1 MPYAWAMSFLSKIFP
16 RLEKRSGFSELERFI
31 VSANQTA
38 AGISVSPE
46 TALSYPPCLS
56 AVRLISESVA
66 MLPTH
71 IFRKDGEDRRRAD
84 DHPVEFLLTK
94 SPAPWLTPFQVKAD
108 LTSSLLLFG
117 EAFAL
122 ITRLTDGRP
131 AELIPIPNQSVQVKI
146 APGQEPE
153 YRLSLADGSQQTVD
167 RSRIFHLR
175 GLSIG
180 GGKPVSPVR
189 EGREAIALGL
199 ALEKHAC
206 NLMARGARPAGS
218 LELPGKVSESAL
230 ARLRASLQALHGGGN
245 SGGTMILEEGAKY
258 SPLTFSSVDL
268 QFQEMRTFQ
277 VAEVSRIFRVP
288 LSLLSE
294 MSRVTHANAESLGRQ
309 FLSLTL
315 LPYLRLWQETI
326 ARDLLNEDEQ
336 QDYYAEFTTSALEMA
351 DLSARV
357 DSYVKAIAGG
367 LLTSDEARGKENLP
381 PIGGEAA
388 KLRFPLNTSQGGAN
402 V

>member
-1 MPYAWAMSFLSKIFP
+1 MSFLSKLLP
-16 RLEKRSGFSELERFI
+16 RFEKRSFYELERFLLA
-31 VSANQTA
+31 ANSTA

-46 TALSYPPCLS
+46 SALSYPPVLA

-66 MLPTH
+66 MLPVHLFEKTG
-71 IFRKDGEDRRRAD
+71 DDRRRAD

-94 SPAPWLTPFQVKAD
+94 QPAPWLTPFSVKAD
-108 LTSSLLLFG
+108 MTAALLLHG
-117 EAFAL
+117 ESFAL
-122 ITRLTDGRP
+122 VTRAADGRVI
-131 AELIPIPNQSVQVKI
+131 ELIPVPNQSVTIKTT
-146 APGQEPE
+146 PGAEPQ
-153 YRLSLADGSQQTVD
+153 YMLALANGSQQAVE

-175 GLSIG
+175 GLSVA
-180 GGKPVSPVR
+180 GGKPVSPVK

-199 ALEKHAC
+199 ALEKHAA

-230 ARLRASLQALHGGGN
+230 ARLRASLAALHSGN
-245 SGGTMILEEGAKY
+245 ASGGTMILEEGAKY
-258 SPLTFSSVDL
+258 SPLTFNSVDI

-315 LPYLRLWQETI
+315 LPYLRLWCETI
-326 ARDLLNEDEQ
+326 QRDLLDESEQ
-336 QDYYAEFTTSALEMA
+336 ADFYAEFTTSALEMA

-367 LLTSDEARGKENLP
+367 LLTADEARGKENLP
-381 PIGGEAA
+381 PIGGEASR
-388 KLRFPLNTSQGGAN
+388 LRFPLNTAGEGAAN
-402 V
+402 G

>member
-1 MPYAWAMSFLSKIFP
+1 MFSLAKLFP
-16 RLEKRSGFSELERFI
+16 RLEKRSFSELERFLLA
-31 VSANQTA
+31 ANQTA

-46 TALSYPPCLS
+46 TALSYPPVLA
-56 AVRLISESVA
+56 AVRLIAESVA
-66 MLPTH
+66 MLPVH
-71 IFRKDGEDRRRAD
+71 LYQKDNENRTRAD
-84 DHPVEFLLTK
+84 DHPVEYLLTK
-94 SPAPWLTPFQVKAD
+94 SPSPWLTPFSVKSD
-108 LTSSLLLFG
+108 LTAALLLHG

-122 ITRLTDGRP
+122 ITRLGDGRP
-131 AELIPIPNQSVQVKI
+131 AELIPVPNQSVTVKT
-146 APGQEPE
+146 APGAEPQ
-153 YRLSLADGSQQTVD
+153 YVLSLANGSQQTIGRD
-167 RSRIFHLR
+167 RIFHLR

-180 GGKPVSPVR
+180 GAKPVSTVR

-199 ALEKHAC
+199 ALERHAC

-258 SPLTFSSVDL
+258 SPLTFNSVDI
-268 QFQEMRTFQ
+268 QFQEMRVFQ

-315 LPYLRLWQETI
+315 LPYLRLWCETI
-326 ARDLLNEDEQ
+326 HRDLLDESER
-336 QDYYAEFTTSALEMA
+336 QDFYAEFTTSALEMA
-351 DLSARV
+351 DLSSRV
-357 DSYVKAIAGG
+357 DAYVKSISGG
-367 LLTSDEARGKENLP
+367 LLTADEARARENLP
-381 PIGGEAA
+381 PIGGEAS
-388 KLRFPLNTSQGGAN
+388 KLRFPLNTAGEGAAN
-402 V
+402 G